1 MAIKSFNPYSPSRR
15 SMTVSTFEEITTDK
29 PHRPLVVKL
38 NKHAGRNY
46 TGKTTVRHQ
55 GGGHKRQYRIID
67 FKRTKDNIPAKVAT
81 IEYDPNRSA
90 NIALLNYADGEKR
103 YILAPQ
109 GLKVGDVV
117 VSGPEADIK
126 VGNTLPLL
134 NIPLGTMVHN
144 VEMKI
149 GKGGQLGRSAGAGI
163 QLMAKEGS
171 YALLRLPSG
180 ELRQVHINCRATIGE
195 IGNLDHENLTLGK
208 AVSRSVKKGPY
219 VQESLIK
226 KIDALNA
233 AGEKKVVKTWSRSST
248 ILPEFLGHTIA
259 VHDGRKHVPVYITE
273 DMVGHKLGEFAPTRL
288 FRGHGD
294 KAAAVAGK

>member
-144 VEMKI
+144 VEMK
-149 GKGGQLGRSAGAGI
+149 SAKVVSLAV
-163 QLMAKEGS
+163 LL
-171 YALLRLPSG
+171 ALVSSSWLRKAAMPCSVSPPG

-208 AVSRSVKKGPY
+208 AGRSRWLGVRPANRGVAMNPN
-219 VQESLIK
+219 
-226 KIDALNA
+226 DHPHGG
-233 AGEKKVVKTWSRSST
+233 GE
-248 ILPEFLGHTIA
+248 GHSP
-259 VHDGRKHVPVYITE
+259 VGRKRPVTPW
-273 DMVGHKLGEFAPTRL
+273 GKSAFGTRTRKNKKASSKLILKRRT
-288 FRGHGD
+288 
-294 KAAAVAGK
+294 K